1 MPAPGNFTCIA
12 GRHVV
17 YRVYWETLGECSGRG
32 ALPGPSPLPMNQ
44 FVERLP
50 WRVAALAGLMV
61 GAISLAFGA
70 DAWTSLWRVGAA
82 FCAFAVLGLGL
93 RAVLRQGQP
102 PPTAATQGRHFD
114 QTTPD
119 DPSDEP
125 AAPPKD
131 PI

>member
-1 MPAPGNFTCIA
+1 
-12 GRHVV
+12 
-17 YRVYWETLGECSGRG
+17 
-32 ALPGPSPLPMNQ
+32 MNQ

-82 FCAFAVLGLGL
+82 FAGFALLGLGL

-102 PPTAATQGRHFD
+102 TPPAGGARGRHFD
-114 QTTPD
+114 QTTPE
-119 DPSDEP
+119 DPSDKP
-125 AAPPKD
+125 AAPPNG
-131 PI
+131 PA